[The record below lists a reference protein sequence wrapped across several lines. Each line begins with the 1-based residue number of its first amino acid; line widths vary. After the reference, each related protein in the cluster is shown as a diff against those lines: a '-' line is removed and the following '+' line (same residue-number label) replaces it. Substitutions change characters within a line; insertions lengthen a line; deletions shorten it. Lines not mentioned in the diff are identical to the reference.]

1 MERYMTS
8 AVLGANS
15 YFKLGSGASP
25 QVYTTVAEI
34 LTIGAVGSVASEVDV
49 TNMDSTAM
57 EYISGL
63 KDGASLEINFN
74 FLAGNTQ
81 HEALRDAVET
91 TVAIQVV
98 WSDASTAD
106 FLWVVLGF
114 NRDEQAPT
122 DQLKATVTG
131 RITGD
136 IAWA

>member
-1 MERYMTS
+1 MTS

-15 YFKLGSGASP
+15 YFKLSDAASP
-25 QVYTTVAEI
+25 EVYTTVAEI

-57 EYISGL
+57 EYVSGL

-74 FLAGNTQ
+74 YLASNTQ
-81 HEALRDAVET
+81 HEALRDAVES
-91 TVAIQVV
+91 TVNIQIV
-98 WSDASTAD
+98 WSDASTAN
-106 FLWVVLGF
+106 FAWVVLGF
-114 NRDEQAPT
+114 NRDESTPT

-136 IAWA
+136 ITWA